1 MIASSTVAPISAA
14 EPAFPEGSGVDRAGL
29 ILFTLAAMQFIST
42 VDFMIVMPLGP
53 LLFDTLGIDTVQF
66 SWVVSAYTFAAGC
79 AGVAAAAVLDR
90 VGRRSAYIALS
101 AGLLLGTLACG
112 LATNYQLLVAAR
124 CLTGAFGGV
133 LGGLSYAIVA
143 DVFPEERRGRATG
156 LLMSAFAV
164 ASVVGVPS
172 GIALGNRYG
181 WRVPFLVLAALGL
194 PLLGMAAWTMPPL
207 TGHLGGTR
215 RRPLAQLLDTL
226 TYPSHRPALTL
237 TAILMFGAFSVIPY
251 ISASYVSNAGVTE
264 AQLPVV
270 FVVGG
275 LLTLV
280 TTPLVGRLIDRYGAL
295 PVFRCAVSLAA
306 VMTLVVTHLPSVG
319 LAVAAP
325 VAALMMASN
334 AGRLVSSV
342 SLITASI
349 EPRRRG
355 GFMSVNSSVQ
365 HIASGLGTVCG
376 GLILEGGAGEP
387 LRYFGTVGIL
397 AVAVTLTSLWF
408 AGRVRPVAASI
419 SRSVSS

>member
-1 MIASSTVAPISAA
+1 MAPLPSA
-14 EPAFPEGSGVDRAGL
+14 EPAFPAGSGGDRAGL

-79 AGVAAAAVLDR
+79 AGIAAAAVLDR
-90 VGRRSAYIALS
+90 VGRRSAYMALS

-112 LATNYQLLVAAR
+112 LAPNYHLLVAAR

-164 ASVVGVPS
+164 ASVVGVPI

-181 WRVPFLVLAALGL
+181 WGAPFLVLAGLGL
-194 PLLGMAAWTMPPL
+194 PLLAMAAWTMPPL
-207 TGHLGGTR
+207 TGHLGGTQ

-226 TYPSHRPALTL
+226 TFPSHRPALAL

-270 FVVGG
+270 FVAGG

-280 TTPLVGRLIDRYGAL
+280 SMPLVGRLIDRSGAL
-295 PVFRCAVSLAA
+295 RVFRCVVSLAA
-306 VMTLVVTHLPSVG
+306 VMTLLVTHLPAVG

-325 VAALMMASN
+325 VAALLMASN
-334 AGRLVSSV
+334 AGRFASSL

-355 GFMSVNSSVQ
+355 GFMSVNASVQ
-365 HIASGLGTVCG
+365 HVASGLGTVCG
-376 GLILEGGAGEP
+376 GMILEGGGGEP
-387 LRYFGTVGIL
+387 LLHFGTVGIL
-397 AVAVTLTSLWF
+397 AVAVTLTSLWI
-408 AGRVRPVAASI
+408 AGHVRPVVAPIA
-419 SRSVSS
+419 RPGSSEC

>member
-1 MIASSTVAPISAA
+1 
-14 EPAFPEGSGVDRAGL
+14 
-29 ILFTLAAMQFIST
+29 
-42 VDFMIVMPLGP
+42 
-53 LLFDTLGIDTVQF
+53 
-66 SWVVSAYTFAAGC
+66 VSAYTFAAGC
-79 AGVAAAAVLDR
+79 AGFAAAAVLDR
-90 VGRRSAYIALS
+90 VGRRSAYIVLS

-112 LATNYQLLVAAR
+112 LAPNYQLLVAAR

-164 ASVVGVPS
+164 ASVVGVPI

-181 WRVPFLVLAALGL
+181 WGVPFLVLAALGL
-194 PLLGMAAWTMPPL
+194 PLVGMAAWTMPPL
-207 TGHLGGTR
+207 TDHLGGTR

-226 TYPSHRPALTL
+226 TYPSHRPALAL

-251 ISASYVSNAGVTE
+251 ISASYLSNAGVTE

-270 FVVGG
+270 FVAGG

-280 TTPLVGRLIDRYGAL
+280 STPLVGRLIDRNGAL

-376 GLILEGGAGEP
+376 GLILEGGGGEP
-387 LRYFGTVGIL
+387 LRHFGTVGIL
-397 AVAVTLTSLWF
+397 AVTVTLTSLWF
-408 AGRVRPVAASI
+408 AGRVRLG
-419 SRSVSS
+419 

>member
-1 MIASSTVAPISAA
+1 MATSPPA
-14 EPAFPEGSGVDRAGL
+14 EPAFPGRGAAGHAGL
-29 ILFTLAAMQFIST
+29 ILFTLSAMQFISI

-53 LLFDTLGIDTVQF
+53 LLMDTLGIDTLQF
-66 SWVVSAYTFAAGC
+66 SWVVSAYTFAAGV
-79 AGVAAAAVLDR
+79 AGIAAAPLLDR

-112 LATNYQLLVAAR
+112 VATNYPLLVAAR

-143 DVFPEERRGRATG
+143 DVFPEERRGRATSV
-156 LLMSAFAV
+156 LMSAFAV
-164 ASVVGVPS
+164 ASVLGVPI
-172 GIALGNRYG
+172 GIALGTRYG
-181 WRVPFLVLAALGL
+181 WRVPFLVLVALGL
-194 PLLGMAAWTMPPL
+194 PLVGMAGWTMPPL
-207 TGHLGGTR
+207 TGHLGGTP

-226 TYPSHRPALTL
+226 TRPSHLRAFTL

-251 ISASYVSNAGVTE
+251 ISAFYVSNAGVTE

-270 FVVGG
+270 FVAGG

-280 TTPLVGRLIDRYGAL
+280 STPLVGHLIDGCGAL
-295 PVFRCAVSLAA
+295 PVFRCVVSLAA
-306 VMTLVVTHLPSVG
+306 VMTLVVTHLPAVG
-319 LAVAAP
+319 LTVAAP
-325 VAALMMASN
+325 AAALMMASN
-334 AGRLVSSV
+334 AGRLVAV
-342 SLITASI
+342 VAVVTASI

-365 HIASGLGTVCG
+365 HLASGLGTVCG

-387 LRYFGTVGIL
+387 LRHFGTVGIL

-408 AGRVRPVAASI
+408 AGRVRPVAG
-419 SRSVSS
+419 

>member
-1 MIASSTVAPISAA
+1 MRTVTPIPAA
-14 EPAFPEGSGVDRAGL
+14 EPDFPEGSGADRAGL

-79 AGVAAAAVLDR
+79 AGFAAAAVLDR

-112 LATNYQLLVAAR
+112 VATNYQLLVAAR

-133 LGGLSYAIVA
+133 LAGLSYAIVA

-156 LLMSAFAV
+156 LLTSSFAV
-164 ASVVGVPS
+164 ASVVGVPI
-172 GIALGNRYG
+172 GITLGNRYG
-181 WRVPFLVLAALGL
+181 WGVPFLVLAALGL

-226 TYPSHRPALTL
+226 TYPSHRPALAL

-264 AQLPVV
+264 AQLPFV
-270 FVVGG
+270 FVAGG
-275 LLTLV
+275 LLMFV
-280 TTPLVGRLIDRYGAL
+280 STPLVGRLIDRYGAL
-295 PVFRCAVSLAA
+295 PVFRCVVLLAA

-334 AGRLVSSV
+334 AGRFVSSL

-376 GLILEGGAGEP
+376 GLILEGGGGEP
-387 LRYFGTVGIL
+387 LRHFGTVGIL

-408 AGRVRPVAASI
+408 AGRVRPIATPI
-419 SRSVSS
+419 SGTTNSGY

>member
-1 MIASSTVAPISAA
+1 
-14 EPAFPEGSGVDRAGL
+14 L
-29 ILFTLAAMQFIST
+29 ILFTLSAMQFISI

-53 LLFDTLGIDTVQF
+53 LLMDTLGIDTLQF
-66 SWVVSAYTFAAGC
+66 SWVVSAYTFAAGV
-79 AGVAAAAVLDR
+79 AGIAAAPLLDR

-112 LATNYQLLVAAR
+112 VATNYPLLVAAR

-156 LLMSAFAV
+156 VLMSAFAV
-164 ASVVGVPS
+164 ASVVGVPI
-172 GIALGNRYG
+172 GIALGARYG

-194 PLLGMAAWTMPPL
+194 PLVGMAGWTMPAL

-226 TYPSHRPALTL
+226 TRPAHLRAFTL

-270 FVVGG
+270 FVAGG

-280 TTPLVGRLIDRYGAL
+280 STPLVGRLIDGYGAL
-295 PVFRCAVSLAA
+295 PVFRCVVSLAA
-306 VMTLVVTHLPSVG
+306 VMTLVVTHLPAVG

-325 VAALMMASN
+325 AAALMMASN
-334 AGRLVSSV
+334 AGRLVSAV
-342 SLITASI
+342 ALITASI

-365 HIASGLGTVCG
+365 HLASGLGTVCG

-387 LRYFGTVGIL
+387 LRHFGTVGIL

-408 AGRVRPVAASI
+408 AGRVRPVAG
-419 SRSVSS
+419 